1 MTLAEQLFKSVSSL
15 PPASVK
21 EVLDFAEFLAQRQ
34 ARQEDEDLMLAQ
46 QTATT
51 EWDNPDDE
59 AWSNAPAV

>member
-1 MTLAEQLFKSVSSL
+1 MTLAQQIFESVRDL

-34 ARQEDEDLMLAQ
+34 ARREDEDLMLAQ
-46 QTATT
+46 QGALT

-59 AWSNAPAV
+59 AWSHAPAV